1 MSEYEESGKVGIK
14 VKSDCL
20 IGIKISDSGGLCFD
34 INSKVD
40 SMYGK
45 ANRELLKELANFF
58 GIKNASITFK
68 DSGALPFVIMARFE
82 SVVRKLGL
90 DDGKRFVPE
99 YKYPY
104 KKSMRDRFRRS
115 RLYLPGDQP
124 KLFLNAS
131 IHGADGLIL
140 DLEDSVAP
148 TVKAETRIL
157 VRNALRAVEFKN
169 SERMVRIN
177 QLPMGLDDIDEIVPY
192 GVHIILVP
200 KVEVPEQLIEIDKR
214 IDLALV
220 PLSTKRVD
228 ELGEIFLMPIIE
240 SAKGI
245 LNANAI
251 AAASKRNVAL
261 AIGLEDYTADL
272 GAQRTK
278 DGKESFFARQ
288 MIVNAARANNILAI
302 DTVYSDVGD
311 MDGLRE
317 SVLEAKSLGFD
328 GKGCIHPR
336 QIRIVHQA
344 FSPTN
349 EQISKAKKIVIA
361 AEEAQKNGMG
371 VVSLGS
377 KMIDPP
383 IIKRAERVITIAIKE
398 GIIGNDWRN
407 NYDG

>member
-1 MSEYEESGKVGIK
+1 MSKYEESGKFGVRI
-14 VKSDCL
+14 KSDCF
-20 IGIKISDSGGLCFD
+20 IGIKILNSGGLYFD

-40 SMYGK
+40 SMYGNS
-45 ANRELLKELANFF
+45 NRKLLTELANFF
-58 GIKNASITFK
+58 GIKNANITFN

-90 DDGKRFVPE
+90 DDGKRFIPE
-99 YKYPY
+99 YKYTY
-104 KKSMRDRFRRS
+104 QKSMRDRFRRS

-177 QLPMGLDDIDEIVPY
+177 QFPMGLDDIDEIVPY

-214 IDLALV
+214 INSALIS
-220 PLSTKRVD
+220 LSTKRID

-245 LNANAI
+245 LNANVI

-272 GAQRTK
+272 GSQRTK
-278 DGKESFFARQ
+278 EGKESFFARQ

-302 DTVYSDVGD
+302 DTVYSDVSD

-344 FSPTN
+344 FSPTK

-398 GIIGNDWRN
+398 GIIGNDWRS